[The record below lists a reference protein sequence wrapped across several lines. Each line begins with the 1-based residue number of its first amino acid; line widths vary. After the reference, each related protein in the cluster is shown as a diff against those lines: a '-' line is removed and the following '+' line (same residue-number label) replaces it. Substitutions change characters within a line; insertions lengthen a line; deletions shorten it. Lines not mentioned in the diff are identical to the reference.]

1 MIRHGLFLW
10 FRTSVL
16 YRSCPLLLTKEKKG
30 EMEMRGVL
38 FAISGGFF
46 LTLQSV
52 ANANISTT
60 IGTWQAATLTQLTGF
75 IVALLIM
82 LLYREMRHVKPLYL
96 SGGAF
101 AALILF
107 SNMTAVHTLGVTL
120 TISLFLIAQLAL
132 ALVIDGRGWFGMVR
146 RRLNVTQLVG
156 VAMMVAGVVLL
167 KW

>member
-1 MIRHGLFLW
+1 
-10 FRTSVL
+10 
-16 YRSCPLLLTKEKKG
+16 
-30 EMEMRGVL
+30 MRGVL

-52 ANANISTT
+52 ANARISSQ
-60 IGTWQAATLTQLTGF
+60 IGTWQAATLTQFTGF
-75 IVALLIM
+75 VVALLVM
-82 LLYREMRHVKPLYL
+82 LALRDRTYVEIRHVKPLYL

-107 SNMTAVHTLGVTL
+107 SNMTAVHKLGVTM

-132 ALVIDGRGWFGMVR
+132 ALVIDWRGWFGMVR
-146 RRLNVTQLVG
+146 RKLNGMQLFG
-156 VAMMVAGVVLL
+156 VLMMIAGVILL

>member
-1 MIRHGLFLW
+1 
-10 FRTSVL
+10 
-16 YRSCPLLLTKEKKG
+16 
-30 EMEMRGVL
+30 MRGVL

-52 ANANISTT
+52 ANARISSQ
-60 IGTWQAATLTQLTGF
+60 IGTWQAATLTQFTGF
-75 IVALLIM
+75 VVALLVM
-82 LLYREMRHVKPLYL
+82 LVLRDRTYIEMRHVKPLYL

-107 SNMTAVHTLGVTL
+107 SNMTAVHKLGVTL

-132 ALVIDGRGWFGMVR
+132 ALVIDWRSWFGMER
-146 RRLNVTQLVG
+146 RNLNGMQLFG
-156 VAMMVAGVVLL
+156 VLMMIAGVILL

>member
-1 MIRHGLFLW
+1 
-10 FRTSVL
+10 
-16 YRSCPLLLTKEKKG
+16 
-30 EMEMRGVL
+30 MRGIL

-52 ANANISTT
+52 ANARISSD
-60 IGTWQAATLTQLTGF
+60 IGTWQAATLTQFTGF
-75 IVALLIM
+75 LVALLIM
-82 LLYREMRHVKPLYL
+82 LLVRDRTYTEMRHVHPLYL

-107 SNMTAVHTLGVTL
+107 SNMSAVHELGVTL

-132 ALVIDGRGWFGMVR
+132 ALVIDGRGWFGMTR
-146 RRLNVTQLVG
+146 RTLSLPQVLGVG
-156 VAMMVAGVVLL
+156 LMIAGVIIL

>member
-1 MIRHGLFLW
+1 
-10 FRTSVL
+10 
-16 YRSCPLLLTKEKKG
+16 
-30 EMEMRGVL
+30 MRGIL

-52 ANANISTT
+52 ANARISSQ
-60 IGTWQAATLTQLTGF
+60 IGTWQAATLTQFTGF
-75 IVALLIM
+75 VVALLVM
-82 LLYREMRHVKPLYL
+82 LALRDRTYVEMRHVKPLYL

-107 SNMTAVHTLGVTL
+107 SNMTAVHKLGVTM

-132 ALVIDGRGWFGMVR
+132 ALVIDWRGWFGMER
-146 RRLNVTQLVG
+146 RNLNGMQLFG
-156 VAMMVAGVVLL
+156 VLMMIAGVILL

>member
-1 MIRHGLFLW
+1 
-10 FRTSVL
+10 
-16 YRSCPLLLTKEKKG
+16 
-30 EMEMRGVL
+30 MRGIL

-52 ANANISTT
+52 ANARISSD
-60 IGTWQAATLTQLTGF
+60 IGTWQAATLTQFTGF
-75 IVALLIM
+75 LVALLVM
-82 LLYREMRHVKPLYL
+82 LLVRDRTYTEMRHVHPLYL

-107 SNMTAVHTLGVTL
+107 SNMSAVHELGVTL

-132 ALVIDGRGWFGMVR
+132 ALVIDGRGWFGMTR
-146 RRLNVTQLVG
+146 RTLSLPQVLGVG
-156 VAMMVAGVVLL
+156 LMIAGVIIL